1 MSNELF
7 AALFATL
14 EQDQGVKFYV
24 FLDQHNDVVAT
35 GTATN
40 LEHTTQFEIDE
51 AGHKLCLDKGTDLVY
66 YKDGHVLVKEVEL
79 EKSKQL
85 VYIDNHFDL
94 AAVDIKI
101 KGSSASAKLT
111 KKGLVELENY
121 ASKGKVST
129 KIWILDADFK
139 HRCVAE
145 LKIGTDFIM
154 DSVKLE
160 YIPTRM
166 IAATYPVFSSYTFDT
181 E

>member
-14 EQDQGVKFYV
+14 EQEQLAKFYV
-24 FLDQHNDVVAT
+24 FLDQHNNVVAT

-40 LEHTTQFEIDE
+40 LEYATQFEIDE
-51 AGHKLCLDKGTDLVY
+51 TGHKVCLDKGVELVE
-66 YKDGHVLVKEVEL
+66 YKDGQIVVKEVEL

-85 VYIDNHFDL
+85 VYLNNRFTS
-94 AAVDIKI
+94 AAVDVKI

-121 ASKGKVST
+121 ASKGKIST

-160 YIPTRM
+160 YIPTHM
-166 IAATYPVFSSYTFDT
+166 IAATYPIFSSYTFDT